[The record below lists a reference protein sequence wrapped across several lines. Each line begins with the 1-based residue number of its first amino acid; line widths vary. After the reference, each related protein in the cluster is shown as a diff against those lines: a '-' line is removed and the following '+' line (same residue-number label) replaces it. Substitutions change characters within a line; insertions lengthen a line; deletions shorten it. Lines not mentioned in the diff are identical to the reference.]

1 MGSRQAFLPIGPSTE
16 TPQTVIKL
24 PQEWQDITRFPWYS
38 NTLTKTS
45 LTEIQEDLPE
55 EFKNALMKWLIHT
68 SRWVSLSHTSNTI
81 NLVQKLKN
89 DIRQHNVGQ
98 NLSTHGIMLYLL
110 IDRLASTCNTTKPA
124 PTLVSLC
131 TRYEPHEQFHI
142 TALVNWPAILT
153 ACRTA
158 QAQEKSQPPSNP
170 TQINEDQGLTP
181 ITRRLTV
188 IKRRQTRLS
197 YAQVLQN
204 LDHVALYL
212 MVLKHAPNYPSPT
225 DNADEILKGLSI
237 EDCQVVKN
245 HVCKN
250 TPYWHNPLYFS
261 LAITPLILLLGIK
274 FHQPLRYHMTAPVD
288 DSLLCDF
295 LGVDQLPDP
304 PAATPKE
311 QELYDAILELPERT
325 TTAEQQQR
333 LAEAVTKA
341 KEARIAALDVRK
353 LKLEK
358 RASDDQ
364 RFFDK
369 NRPLRQALAA
379 DFLRRTTP
387 SETLQTQLPT
397 NNPVSKSIFIL
408 PPKLIPT
415 IKYFHSTPYT
425 IYTSATPPVKAQGRF
440 RSIISN
446 IQQEVTEL
454 FNKVADYDTLNSHHN
469 ANHPSTYALGVHR
482 IPCHQYLST
491 VTSLKHHVFREKIFH
506 ILAYP
511 IDGRPIAEVLLS
523 LGHPTQ
529 QLNVRDYRQPNAHGE
544 PTHHLIDLE
553 TLSAIATQNF
563 RVDEPN
569 PIAATI
575 PTNTSNSIP
584 LTGLSTDSH
593 VQLQPSSIPSMISTP
608 ERSWSDFSTSHVY
621 NRLQLPTSGL
631 CRSVQCAYSSRIFF
645 ILVPTNATDT
655 RTPSHRSYMTDL
667 ARDGTNTF
675 GWVLSHVVLNPG
687 DSFTRVALAEILLY
701 WKNII
706 CDTNHLDTTS
716 KCVTSYHIPHPYT
729 MTGILD
735 ILSLINIT
743 EMGSTL
749 WLDTYC
755 GVTHAPELISLYV
768 RAKDAGEALVAWIAN
783 NCTITLQKPTDRSGN
798 QEVMTPDRQVIIA
811 DINDIRQSY
820 IIQQAMTLIRQA
832 SDEVPEHSITLS
844 PHHWEV
850 ETMLRKNLHAPH
862 LTVLHHLKEFAQS
875 QSNNV
880 FYTTYEVMQTAISIC
895 TSKVGALYG
904 QLPRVSFNDVKAEE
918 VDEDY
923 GRHAPTPAPAIL
935 KRESIKTEPRDDEW
949 GLKISSSVD
958 KHSVDIAEIKEM
970 TRTLSNAVQESIKR
984 QDSTMGMASK
994 TGTAMV
1000 GQPLRREC
1008 FMCKKPDHFINDCP
1022 AQVKFRELK
1031 WLKEGPEGGCLVMY
1045 DGSRLP
1051 SLAPGDT

>member
-24 PQEWQDITRFPWYS
+24 PQEWQDIARFPWYS

-55 EFKNALMKWLIHT
+55 EFK
-68 SRWVSLSHTSNTI
+68 
-81 NLVQKLKN
+81 
-89 DIRQHNVGQ
+89 
-98 NLSTHGIMLYLL
+98 
-110 IDRLASTCNTTKPA
+110 
-124 PTLVSLC
+124 
-131 TRYEPHEQFHI
+131 FHI

-188 IKRRQTRLS
+188 IKRHQTRLS

-212 MVLKHAPNYPSPT
+212 MVLKHVNIQHLVLSQNSLHIQAPDYPSPT
-225 DNADEILKGLSI
+225 DNADEILKGLSV
-237 EDCQVVKN
+237 EDRQVVKN

-250 TPYWHNPLYFS
+250 TPYWRNPLYFS

-274 FHQPLRYHMTAPVD
+274 FHQPLRYHMTAAWLTLGNAQSNEFTRLEQLLWEELLLMVNADKSAKDALVSFLLNSQSVNPTTNLWSPPTPHQPVD

-311 QELYDAILELPERT
+311 QELYDTILELPERT

-341 KEARIAALDVRK
+341 KEAHIAALDT
-353 LKLEK
+353 
-358 RASDDQ
+358 
-364 RFFDK
+364 
-369 NRPLRQALAA
+369 PLAA

-408 PPKLIPT
+408 PPKLIPA

-425 IYTSATPPVKAQGRF
+425 VYTSATPPVKAQGRF

-491 VTSLKHHVFREKIFH
+491 VTSLKHHVFQEKIFH

-511 IDGRPIAEVLLS
+511 S
-523 LGHPTQ
+523 LHTQ
-529 QLNVRDYRQPNAHGE
+529 STEDQSPKCCCPL
-544 PTHHLIDLE
+544 
-553 TLSAIATQNF
+553 AIQHN
-563 RVDEPN
+563 N
-569 PIAATI
+569 
-575 PTNTSNSIP
+575 
-584 LTGLSTDSH
+584 
-593 VQLQPSSIPSMISTP
+593 
-608 ERSWSDFSTSHVY
+608 STSE
-621 NRLQLPTSGL
+621 
-631 CRSVQCAYSSRIFF
+631 CAYGSRIFF

-655 RTPSHRSYMTDL
+655 RTPGHRSYMTDL
-667 ARDGTNTF
+667 ARDGTNVF

-687 DSFTRVALAEILLY
+687 DSLLLPPLTPYYEVVLETSLTHTDHFIATATICQSCWSIIHALYHQEDYDSVSLYSTRVALAEILLY

-735 ILSLINIT
+735 ILSLINII

-783 NCTITLQKPTDRSGN
+783 NCTITLQKPTDGSGN
-798 QEVMTPDRQVIIA
+798 QEVMTPDGQVIIA

-844 PHHWEV
+844 PHHREV
-850 ETMLRKNLHAPH
+850 ETMLCKNLHAPH

-880 FYTTYEVMQTAISIC
+880 FYTTRDSLFPEAKKGTC
-895 TSKVGALYG
+895 LAL
-904 QLPRVSFNDVKAEE
+904 
-918 VDEDY
+918 
-923 GRHAPTPAPAIL
+923 
-935 KRESIKTEPRDDEW
+935 
-949 GLKISSSVD
+949 
-958 KHSVDIAEIKEM
+958 
-970 TRTLSNAVQESIKR
+970 
-984 QDSTMGMASK
+984 
-994 TGTAMV
+994 
-1000 GQPLRREC
+1000 
-1008 FMCKKPDHFINDCP
+1008 
-1022 AQVKFRELK
+1022 
-1031 WLKEGPEGGCLVMY
+1031 
-1045 DGSRLP
+1045 
-1051 SLAPGDT
+1051 